1 MRFSPLL
8 LLPLLVAGQQ
18 PLFDQA
24 AGFFQR
30 AKALVGAGPAIPD
43 PIDAA
48 ADIVASGIVEK
59 INIRNWQRKLAPKPD
74 VDEEWMIYL
83 TGGNKTCYGK
93 CGGVNDVWNKAVP
106 QLEAMSLKQ
115 SSPRLKLGLVNCE
128 RDEVLC
134 TAWASGVP
142 VIYHLMVPQQQAGT
156 TEKPKTP
163 LHIVPLNFTDTEISD
178 ITAIPS
184 SSKSKY
190 LEFDEYTGIMH
201 PFDGIVAQ
209 MGLIQPFGYVMHAI
223 GTVPSWMMMLGISFV
238 SRQIMAKR
246 MARPGGIPEAGGAP
260 PAQPAPGPRV
270 APASGS
276 QPKAGGGSAKK
287 RK

>member
-1 MRFSPLL
+1 
-8 LLPLLVAGQQ
+8 
-18 PLFDQA
+18 
-24 AGFFQR
+24 
-30 AKALVGAGPAIPD
+30 
-43 PIDAA
+43 
-48 ADIVASGIVEK
+48 
-59 INIRNWQRKLAPKPD
+59 
-74 VDEEWMIYL
+74 
-83 TGGNKTCYGK
+83 
-93 CGGVNDVWNKAVP
+93 
-106 QLEAMSLKQ
+106 
-115 SSPRLKLGLVNCE
+115 
-128 RDEVLC
+128 
-134 TAWASGVP
+134 
-142 VIYHLMVPQQQAGT
+142 VPQQQVGT

-223 GTVPSWMMMLGISFV
+223 GTVPSWMMMLGISFI